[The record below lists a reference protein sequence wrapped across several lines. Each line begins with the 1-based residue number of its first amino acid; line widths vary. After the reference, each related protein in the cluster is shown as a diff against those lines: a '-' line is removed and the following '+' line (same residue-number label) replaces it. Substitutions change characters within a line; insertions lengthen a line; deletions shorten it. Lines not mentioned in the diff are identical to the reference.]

1 MVIGVRCISEEGLKY
16 IGAAGGNVES
26 VHCTYMAI
34 GLECISFNQ
43 RRNCQGIEKD
53 PGCSRNVEAVHGDKN
68 GMSIFREC
76 VANWRHDHCK

>member
-53 PGCSRNVEAVHGDKN
+53 PG
-68 GMSIFREC
+68 
-76 VANWRHDHCK
+76 